1 MSHHNHPGHD
11 APQSQEH
18 GHNEPANTT
27 HEHDEAGHEQ
37 AHTAVDKTKAG
48 LK

>member
-1 MSHHNHPGHD
+1 MSHHNHPTHD

-18 GHNEPANTT
+18 GHGEPKNTT
-27 HEHDEAGHEQ
+27 HEHDDVKHE
-37 AHTAVDKTKAG
+37 HTAVDETKAG